1 MLVSL
6 EGPEGAGKSTLARR
20 LDAALHLAG
29 YPSLLTYEPG
39 GTALGRG
46 IRQIVR
52 FGGGPTLGPPAAL
65 DARAEALLFC
75 AARAQLVAE
84 VIRPHLLAGG
94 VVVCDRYADST
105 LAYQCYGRGLPFEP
119 VRATLAFATS
129 GVWPD
134 LTVLLDLDVAEGLRR
149 KRGSELA
156 GVDRFESE
164 AVEFHQRV
172 RRGYRELAAA
182 EPGRWLVI
190 DATRPAAEVAALA
203 WAEVRR
209 RLEG

>member
-6 EGPEGAGKSTLARR
+6 EGPEGAGKSTLAGR
-20 LDAALHLAG
+20 LDAALRQAG
-29 YPSLLTYEPG
+29 HAALLTYEPG
-39 GTALGRG
+39 GTALGQR

-52 FGGGPTLGPPAAL
+52 FGGGAAEL
-65 DARAEALLFC
+65 DARAEVLLFC

-84 VIRPHLLAGG
+84 VIRPHLLAGR

-105 LAYQCYGRGLPFEP
+105 LAYQCFGRGLPLEP
-119 VRATLAFATS
+119 VRATLVFATF

-134 LTVLLDLDVAEGLRR
+134 LTILLDLDVAEGLRR
-149 KRGSELA
+149 KRTGEEA

-164 AVEFHQRV
+164 SAEFHERV

-182 EPGRWLVI
+182 EPERWLVI
-190 DATRPAAEVAALA
+190 DATRPPAEVAALA
-203 WAEVRR
+203 WAETRR
-209 RLEG
+209 RLAR